1 MGMANSDPSNFITP
15 LQTQQSLD
23 LAFDDTSSFDMNSEI
38 LQFTNLDDS
47 IIIDPYREYNDFG
60 LR

>member
-1 MGMANSDPSNFITP
+1 MTP

-23 LAFDDTSSFDMNSEI
+23 LAFDDSSSFDLNSEI

-47 IIIDPYREYNDFG
+47 IVIDPSQASSQVYSGFDF
-60 LR
+60 R